1 MWSQIY
7 GYCGPEYLVLW
18 VATDTYHHA
27 VEWLGKAKA
36 GYGVS
41 GRQAEWL
48 AYYQQLVQTHG
59 RKYKLMG
66 LLQKL

>member
-1 MWSQIY
+1 
-7 GYCGPEYLVLW
+7 
-18 VATDTYHHA
+18 
-27 VEWLGKAKA
+27 LGKVKA
-36 GYGVS
+36 GYDVS

-48 AYYQQLVQTHG
+48 AYYQQLVQIHG